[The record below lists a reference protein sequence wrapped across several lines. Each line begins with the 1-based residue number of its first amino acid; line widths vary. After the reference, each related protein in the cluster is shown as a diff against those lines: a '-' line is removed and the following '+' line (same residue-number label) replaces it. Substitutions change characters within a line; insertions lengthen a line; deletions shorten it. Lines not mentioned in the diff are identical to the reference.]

1 VAAQIA
7 CGLDGVARHLD
18 PGPSADTPYETQAE
32 MMPKSLGE
40 ALAAL
45 RDNACFSGAFGRDF
59 IDYYCRIK
67 DAEIVRYRAEVTND
81 TADVTHWE
89 QKEYFDLF

>member
-1 VAAQIA
+1 M
-7 CGLDGVARHLD
+7 DGVSRKLD
-18 PGPSADTPYETQAE
+18 PGPSADTPYETEAD
-32 MMPKSLGE
+32 MMPKNLGE

-45 RDNACFSGAFGRDF
+45 RDNACFRGAFGQDF
-59 IDYYCRIK
+59 VDYYLRIK
-67 DAEIVRYRAEVTND
+67 DAEIVRYRAEVESD